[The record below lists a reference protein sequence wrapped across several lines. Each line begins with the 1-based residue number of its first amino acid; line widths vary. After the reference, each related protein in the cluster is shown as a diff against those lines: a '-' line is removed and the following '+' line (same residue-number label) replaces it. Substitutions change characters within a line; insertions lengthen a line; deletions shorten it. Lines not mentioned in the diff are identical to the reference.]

1 MCGIVG
7 VVWSRAADPEIL
19 AAANARIAHRGPDDH
34 GACWWH
40 HGRWNVGLAS
50 RRLAILDLSP
60 LGRMPMGSP
69 DGSAWIVYNG
79 EVYNFRELRAEL
91 EARGHTF
98 RSTGDTEVLLRLYQ
112 EEGPDFVQRLNG
124 IFALAIWDQRSGTLL
139 LARDRFGVK
148 PLYLA
153 QTADGLV
160 FGSEIKALLAFPG
173 VRAEP
178 EFADLGAAVTFL
190 GTPGSGTGFRGI
202 ERLEPAHTL
211 VWRDGTVTRHR
222 YWTPEFAPNGA
233 RGNERVL
240 REEFRALLERVVA
253 RQMVSDV
260 PVGAFLSGGLDS
272 SALVAMMARSTNR
285 PVSTYTIA
293 YRREDQR
300 WERAASEAPYARLVA
315 EAVGADHH
323 EIIVDPEVV
332 SLLPVIARHLEEPVG
347 DPAAVSTYLICRA
360 ARPELTVLL
369 AGQGADEVFAGYHF
383 YAAERLSQNYG
394 RIPRALG
401 APLAH
406 GMQAALLG
414 ASRVAPAA
422 LTGQILAARRF
433 ADLITR
439 NAYRP
444 PGTRHAEFHA
454 YLTPETRQRLFTA
467 DFAEAV
473 GEAPGMAEYCTLFDR
488 AAGQPVLHRQLLTD
502 LQTHL
507 PDLILNYSDKLSMA
521 ASVELRVPF
530 LDNELVDF
538 AGRLPAGLKLHGLT
552 GKYLFRRAMEGT
564 LPREILRRRKM
575 PFGVPVR
582 SWLRREL
589 RAMVDDLL
597 DEPTVR
603 RRGYFEPAEVRRI
616 VADSREGLGASAH
629 QVWALL
635 MLELWHRT
643 FIDSAGAA

>member
-7 VVWSRAADPEIL
+7 VVWSRGPDPEAL
-19 AAANARIAHRGPDDH
+19 AAAHARIAHRGPDDQ
-34 GACWWH
+34 GACWWS
-40 HGRWNVGLAS
+40 HGRWSIGLAS

-60 LGRMPMGSP
+60 LGRMPMASP

-112 EEGPDFVQRLNG
+112 EEGPGFVRRLNG
-124 IFALAIWDQRSGTLL
+124 IFALAIWDARSGTLL

-148 PLYLA
+148 PLYLTQA
-153 QTADGLV
+153 AEGLV
-160 FGSEIKALLAFPG
+160 FGSEVKALLAFPG
-173 VRAEP
+173 VGAEP
-178 EFADLGAAVTFL
+178 ELRDLGAAVTFL
-190 GTPGSGTGFRGI
+190 GAPGSGTGFRGI
-202 ERLEPAHTL
+202 ERLEPSHYL
-211 VWRDGTVTRHR
+211 LWRDGAMTRHR
-222 YWTPEFAPNGA
+222 YWDPEFAPDGTPA
-233 RGNERVL
+233 DERSL
-240 REEFRALLERVVA
+240 REEFRALFERVVA

-272 SALVAMMARSTNR
+272 SALVAMMARASQR

-293 YRREDQR
+293 YRQQDQR

-315 EAVGADHH
+315 EALGADHH
-323 EIIVDPEVV
+323 EIVVDPQVA

-394 RIPRALG
+394 RLPRAVGASLG
-401 APLAH
+401 R
-406 GMQAALLG
+406 GIQAALLG
-414 ASRVAPAA
+414 ASRVAPGG

-439 NAYRP
+439 NAYLA
-444 PGTRHAEFHA
+444 PGVRHAEFHA
-454 YLTPETRQRLFTA
+454 YLNPGTRARLFTP
-467 DFAEAV
+467 DFAAEV
-473 GEAPGMAEYCTLFDR
+473 GESPGRAEYCALFDT
-488 AAGQPVLHRQLLTD
+488 AAGQPILHRQLLTD
-502 LQTHL
+502 LRTHL

-521 ASVELRVPF
+521 ASIELRVPF

-552 GKYLFRRAMEGT
+552 GKYLFRRAMEGV
-564 LPREILRRRKM
+564 LPPEILQRRKM

-589 RAMVDDLL
+589 RPMVDDLL
-597 DEPTVR
+597 AESTIR

-616 VADSREGLGASAH
+616 VAQSRDGLGASAH